1 MDAVIATRNEEEG
14 EGAVAVVA
22 TCNVAVIRKLSSTQV
37 PVMMNFLC
45 AEPTPQL
52 IQVVDLFFGYQSVHD
67 FSNETANRPTEGDE
81 DDTH

>member
-45 AEPTPQL
+45 AEPTPPINPGGRSL
-52 IQVVDLFFGYQSVHD
+52 LWLSIRPRLFK
-67 FSNETANRPTEGDE
+67 
-81 DDTH
+81 